1 MVKGS
6 LEVIFYSFTDN
17 IFYYEKL
24 NCPVI
29 CEITNA
35 VDNFESR
42 NNSYLLFDAGGFLI
56 PCNLIP
62 RNESGF

>member
-29 CEITNA
+29 SEIVNA
-35 VDNFESR
+35 VDNF
-42 NNSYLLFDAGGFLI
+42 NT
-56 PCNLIP
+56 
-62 RNESGF
+62 